1 MKMEKSKNERLN
13 IQREK
18 KKKKGQRRGKQGK
31 RREKEKQDKTKKKE
45 RKRIWEGNMEKVKAA
60 RGMEFQILF
69 VCWRR

>member
-1 MKMEKSKNERLN
+1 MKMEKSKNEGMN
-13 IQREK
+13 IQRGK

-31 RREKEKQDKTKKKE
+31 RREKDKTKKKE

>member
-1 MKMEKSKNERLN
+1 MKMEKSKNERVN
-13 IQREK
+13 IQRGK

-31 RREKEKQDKTKKKE
+31 IREKDKTKKKE

-60 RGMEFQILF
+60 QGMEFQILF